1 MAESRSKGHAL
12 RWLRAQSQQYKR
24 DFVITLAKSDLQLA
38 MEAVQCVELRGE
50 FLVDA
55 IKPCLDAD
63 IVALR
68 VWLTFVLRILGT
80 DRYLVLVDHLID
92 TYPARACRAM
102 HWLEPKLRD
111 LNLFKYH
118 ERTLEILR
126 DKFAS
131 VDRPDDI
138 VDWVFGRG
146 DSTGDPPVT

>member
-1 MAESRSKGHAL
+1 MSDPGGKGHAL
-12 RWLRAQSQQYKR
+12 RWLRAQSQPDKR
-24 DFVITLAKSDLQLA
+24 DFVISLAKSNLHLA
-38 MEAVQCVELRGE
+38 MEAVQRVELCGDY
-50 FLVDA
+50 LVDA

-80 DRYLVLVDHLID
+80 DRYLVLVEHLID

-118 ERTLEILR
+118 ERTLDRLS

-138 VDWVFGRG
+138 LDWVYGRG
-146 DSTGDPPVT
+146 DSTGAPPVT